1 MKKAILSPLCSAFV
15 IPGLGQVINQH
26 LKKGV
31 LILAAVFVFFVV
43 FVIRLYGIINA
54 VMKEGAISLGDTSV
68 IMDKLKAEDPPVLCI
83 LLMVFIIL
91 WAYSVLDAFLAG
103 WKIDQLGEGDRL

>member
-1 MKKAILSPLCSAFV
+1 MKKATLSPLCSAFV
-15 IPGLGQVINQH
+15 IPGLGQIINQH

-31 LILAAVFVFFVV
+31 LILSALFVLFVA

-54 VMKEGAISLGDTSV
+54 VMKDGTINLQDSDA
-68 IMDKLKAEDPPVLCI
+68 IMDKLRAEDPSFLCL
-83 LLMVFIIL
+83 LLMAFVIL

-103 WKIDQLGEGDRL
+103 RKIDLLEQEDHP